1 VTVSPTLSIAPVRK
15 TLIVEATPERAFEVF
30 TAGIDR
36 WWPKNHSLGAAPL
49 LETIIEPFTG
59 GRWYGRHADGTE
71 VVVGHVLVWEPA
83 QRFACTWEI
92 SADWKPDA
100 RVSFT
105 SEVEVSFHPEPQ
117 GRTRVELEH
126 RRFERMERGEK
137 MRTEVDR
144 GWPAILEFY
153 SQAVARES

>member
-1 VTVSPTLSIAPVRK
+1 VIASPMLSIAPVRK
-15 TLIVEATPERAFEVF
+15 TLVVEATPERAFEVF

-36 WWPKNHSLGAAPL
+36 W
-49 LETIIEPFTG
+49 
-59 GRWYGRHADGTE
+59 YGKHADGSE

-83 QRFACTWEI
+83 RRFACTWEI
-92 SADWKPDA
+92 DADWKQDA
-100 RVSFT
+100 RVSVT

-137 MRTEVDR
+137 MREEVER
-144 GWPAILEFY
+144 GWPAILELY
-153 SQAVARES
+153 SQAVAR